1 MLVTVFFGYSHFAE
15 AGSCPL
21 DNGFSGCNPS
31 TPYYCTGSCRAASL
45 VPQCPTFDS
54 GIYPCDSDAPGCGVG
69 CASADGCGICASC
82 SPSTSYLLCSQ
93 SGGAGRNC
101 APKGTTQG
109 SQVSSNCTSC
119 TYTYSG
125 GNYTYTCTACPAG
138 YSRNGS
144 QCVLASLMLGPFSV
158 SGSSVVQGT
167 SANSTMFINDV
178 LVSIGT
184 GSTTAGLY
192 VAGASSLADD
202 LSMVH
207 NKSIKLN
214 NADSNTVLLIG
225 NYGDSMGFGYGAST
239 TRTASLAVEGDVKAN
254 RLCIKEDCRAEWSDI
269 QGTSYWTASS
279 TYIYNNNSG
288 NVGIG
293 DNEPYNKLSVNGN
306 IVGSGSLAIT
316 GTATSSNYFI
326 SNLGVGGLP
335 NGFWNKFVDLSGS
348 GNSAYIVKTG
358 SINAVVAVSDSGTPA
373 GTGYNFTHSGQQ
385 MVLGTLTNQPL
396 NFITNGTSKIFLDTA
411 GNLGIGTTTPGE
423 KLSVQGNIALPMTSA
438 SEGMVKLAGQR
449 YLHSFGNTNNLF
461 VGYQAGNTSLTTAVE
476 NTFIGSQ
483 AGQNLTTGSYNVAIG
498 RGAGARLTSG
508 AMNTLI
514 GRQTG
519 GNITTGGANTLVGLG
534 AGEAWTGSSAV
545 VMGYYAGRWNSLGT
559 GNVIIGASAN
569 YSGNSNSQ
577 TVAIGNSALNSLV
590 NGSNNTALGNE
601 ADYYAPSAGASS
613 LTAGTNLG
621 IGMYYYRVTYVLST
635 GETNSAGLTTIV
647 TTSGNQAVNLSS
659 IPVYSGPL
667 VCSARKIY
675 RTKVGAYGNGPYY
688 LVATINDNSTTT
700 YTDTTPDASLVT
712 VLSDNANS
720 VMIGYGAKALKSNQL
735 ILGSNQSEIYL
746 GKGVYSANPGTISL
760 LATGGM
766 GTNNVGANLVIAG
779 GQGTGSAAGGNIT
792 FQTAAAGSSG
802 SLFNSLIDRVTITNN
817 GNVGIGTTSPLA
829 KLDVDGSLS
838 VRGSVAFSGPLY
850 INGGSRLL
858 MVDNAGNVSATTTQ
872 AGVSMPAGTN
882 GQTLR
887 YGTSAWE
894 ATSTIFVKDGGNVG
908 IGTTNPTAKLQVI
921 SSGGAN
927 TGINLTLSNASSYA
941 PIDFYTPSGL
951 AGQFVTTGANFY
963 NGLYGGDQVWL
974 TSRMPNGAT
983 GLAASGANGY
993 IKFATGGEAST
1004 NERMRI
1010 TSSGNVGIGTTSP
1023 LAKLDVDGSLS
1034 VRGSVAFSGP
1044 LYINGGSRLL
1054 MVDNAGNVSAT
1065 TTQAG
1070 VSMPAG
1076 TNGQTLRYGTS
1087 AWEATSTIFV
1097 KDGGNVGIGTTSPG
1111 YVLDVNGGARFTG
1124 TVKVAAPID
1133 ASDAVTKSYLDSAL
1147 INSTSSNAYVLKA
1160 GDSMSGNLDMTGHNI
1175 VGINKLTVT
1184 TIDPLYDIDGI
1195 KYSTYAPSIVGGVKE
1210 EYVGRGEIRQ
1220 CGMDYCSWRLDFSNQ
1235 EKGSDLWVWR
1245 RIVDFQP
1252 DKIDVLMTAYGQ
1264 PASLSYEIEDN
1275 QIIFYADRPTKFSYR
1290 LVGARFDWRQ
1300 WPTLASDQSETT
1312 TLIIR

>member
-1 MLVTVFFGYSHFAE
+1 MIMKILRNLFLLIFSFFITNTVSAQIYVTNPAACPNEYMSQTCTDPPNVCGLDGTTVLCYDTATIQPKSTNSSVSSGDYNSVGGFHLNCIASKDTASPFCDQNGALSCLQKSTCRTQNRITTCLAGTWGQSVCSDCKSGYNDCSGDAVCE
-15 AGSCPL
+15 TQ
-21 DNGFSGCNPS
+21 NGTNCEIGGLPGTWSGCTCVTKILKLGPDSVGTTYLNQS
-31 TPYYCTGSCRAASL
+31 SSFTKMSIDGTGVFIGS
-45 VPQCPTFDS
+45 
-54 GIYPCDSDAPGCGVG
+54 
-69 CASADGCGICASC
+69 
-82 SPSTSYLLCSQ
+82 STSSVPFNVF
-93 SGGAGRNC
+93 GA
-101 APKGTTQG
+101 TTL
-109 SQVSSNCTSC
+109 SS
-119 TYTYSG
+119 
-125 GNYTYTCTACPAG
+125 
-138 YSRNGS
+138 
-144 QCVLASLMLGPFSV
+144 
-158 SGSSVVQGT
+158 
-167 SANSTMFINDV
+167 
-178 LVSIGT
+178 
-184 GSTTAGLY
+184 
-192 VAGASSLADD
+192 D

-207 NKSIKLN
+207 NKSIKLDS
-214 NADSNTVLLIG
+214 AGSNTTLLIG
-225 NYGDSMGFGYGAST
+225 NYGDGMSFGYGAST
-239 TRTASLAVEGDVKAN
+239 TRTASLVVEGDVKGN
-254 RLCIKEDCRAEWSDI
+254 RLCIKEDCRAEWTDI

-293 DNEPYNKLSVNGN
+293 DNEPYNKLSVGGN
-306 IVGSGSLAIT
+306 ITGSGSLVIT

-358 SINAVVAVSDSGTPA
+358 SINAVVAASDSGTPA

-385 MVLGTLTNQPL
+385 MVLGTVTNQPL
-396 NFITNGTSKIFLDTA
+396 NFITNGTSKMFLSAD
-411 GNLGIGTTTPGE
+411 GKLGIGTTTPEE

-498 RGAGARLTSG
+498 RGAGASLTSG

-519 GNITTGGANTLVGLG
+519 GNITTGGGNTLVGLG
-534 AGEAWTGSSAV
+534 AGEAWKGSNAV

-559 GNVIIGASAN
+559 DNVIIGASAN

-590 NGSNNTALGNE
+590 NGSNNTALGNQ

-908 IGTTNPTAKLQVI
+908 IGTTTPNNKLDVYGSVGVQNNNSLKFYNAYSPSSYIFGLNTNNSYQAKFNYNLPLGPGYGG
-921 SSGGAN
+921 SGMF
-927 TGINLTLSNASSYA
+927 LFDSVSNALGASANSQTFFRVV
-941 PIDFYTPSGL
+941 PGITQSGT
-951 AGQFVTTGANFY
+951 AGFTALEVDTIE
-963 NGLYGGDQVWL
+963 
-974 TSRMPNGAT
+974 TSVG
-983 GLAASGANGY
+983 SGAKYLFNVKRSG
-993 IKFATGGEAST
+993 
-1004 NERMRI
+1004 
-1010 TSSGNVGIGTTSP
+1010 TSKLVIDGSGNVGIGTT
-1023 LAKLDVDGSLS
+1023 
-1034 VRGSVAFSGP
+1034 
-1044 LYINGGSRLL
+1044 
-1054 MVDNAGNVSAT
+1054 T
-1065 TTQAG
+1065 
-1070 VSMPAG
+1070 
-1076 TNGQTLRYGTS
+1076 
-1087 AWEATSTIFV
+1087 
-1097 KDGGNVGIGTTSPG
+1097 PG
-1111 YVLDVNGGARFTG
+1111 FLLDVNGTARFTG
-1124 TVKVAAPID
+1124 TVKVATPID

-1147 INSTSSNAYVLKA
+1147 INSTSSNAYVLKS
-1160 GDSMSGNLDMTGHNI
+1160 GDIMSGALEFATTTPRMDAINLHGNDI
-1175 VGINKLTVT
+1175 VGVNKITVT

-1210 EYVGRGEIRQ
+1210 EYIGRGEIRQ
-1220 CGMDYCSWRLDFSNQ
+1220 CGNDYCSWRLDFSNQ

-1245 RIVDFQP
+1245 RIIDFQP

-1264 PASLSYEIEDN
+1264 PASLSYEIDDN
-1275 QIIFYADRPTKFSYR
+1275 QIIFYANRPTKFSYR

-1300 WPTLASDQSETT
+1300 WPTLAPDQSETT